1 LPAAFRSGLFIMK
14 QVSKK
19 RAALNRKLAKI
30 RSELPTQCEICGRP
44 ASAGMHLL
52 PRSLYPEYYTERWNI
67 AAGCEECHTKFDND
81 LSFRQKQTGLFNRV
95 KQHDPKAAARHFKIY
110 D

>member
-1 LPAAFRSGLFIMK
+1 MK

-44 ASAGMHLL
+44 ASDLAHML
-52 PRSLYPEYYTERWNI
+52 PRSLYGEYYTEKWNCH
-67 AAGCEECHTKFDND
+67 ALCRECHNKFDAD
-81 LSFRQKQTGLFNRV
+81 PAFRQQQTKLYNEV